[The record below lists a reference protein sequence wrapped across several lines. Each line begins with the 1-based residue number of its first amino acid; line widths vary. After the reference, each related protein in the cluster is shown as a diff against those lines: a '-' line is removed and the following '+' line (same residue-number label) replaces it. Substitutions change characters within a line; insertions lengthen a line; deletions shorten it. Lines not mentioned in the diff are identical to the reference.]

1 MVLRVVVCFSN
12 HISSIFAHFL
22 WVIILEYWADKYKVQ
37 KMFTLYL
44 KKVLTFRTLRF
55 FIFHL
60 VRLVLTCKNCSS
72 VVSMK
77 YIMVNMIFARN
88 VENVVVAQDYFISIF
103 GKTEGNHQQNW
114 KKESNHKFERKKHKS
129 SKVLIYLWIIFK
141 YNWWKFFS
149 LLISK
154 INLFFEF
161 RTIIT
166 WLFKCNWWI
175 QWI

>member
-1 MVLRVVVCFSN
+1 
-12 HISSIFAHFL
+12 
-22 WVIILEYWADKYKVQ
+22 
-37 KMFTLYL
+37 MFTLYL
-44 KKVLTFRTLRF
+44 KKVLTFRTLWF
-55 FIFHL
+55 FNL
-60 VRLVLTCKNCSS
+60 QPVRLVLTCKNCSS

-77 YIMVNMIFARN
+77 YVMVNMIFARN
-88 VENVVVAQDYFISIF
+88 VENVVVAQDYFTTIF

-161 RTIIT
+161 RTIIA
-166 WLFKCNWWI
+166 WIFKYNWWI